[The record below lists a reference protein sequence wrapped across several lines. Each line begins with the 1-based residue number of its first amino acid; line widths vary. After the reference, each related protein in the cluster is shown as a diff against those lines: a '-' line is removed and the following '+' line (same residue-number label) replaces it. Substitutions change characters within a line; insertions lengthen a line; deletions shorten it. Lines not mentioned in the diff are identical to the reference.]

1 MDSWIM
7 AGLLSVTAVTTTM
20 GALGTMVSDRSLK
33 IVKDFK
39 TSPMRDSSLTGGYIL
54 SAVLI
59 GIIMSLAALV
69 LAEIYIV
76 ASGGELLG
84 GVALLKTLGL
94 IVLSSLAGTSLMLFF
109 TTLFRSQNAYS
120 AAGTIIGTLI
130 GFITGI
136 YLPIGTLPN
145 AVQWVVK
152 CFPISHAAALFR
164 QTMMSA
170 PLEASFAGAP
180 EQTVTEFSELMG
192 VTFTFGSTTASP
204 LASIII
210 LLACSAAFFLLSLF
224 VISRKTD

>member
-1 MDSWIM
+1 
-7 AGLLSVTAVTTTM
+7 
-20 GALGTMVSDRSLK
+20 MVSDRSLK

-54 SAVLI
+54 SAVII

-94 IVLSSLAGTSLMLFF
+94 IVLSSLAGTSLMLFM
-109 TTLFRSQNAYS
+109 TTLFKSQNAYS

-136 YLPIGTLPN
+136 YLPIGSLPN
-145 AVQWVVK
+145 AVQWVIK

-180 EQTVTEFSELMG
+180 AQTVTEFSEMMG

-204 LASIII
+204 LASIIV
-210 LLACSAAFFLLSLF
+210 LLACAAVFFLLSLM